1 LFTPGE
7 SDAAGYDGF
16 LTNETIVGRFAEE
29 IGGAVILLERE
40 FFDQQWDYKL
50 SQSAHL
56 VRRSLLG
63 SLITIPQFDR

>member
-40 FFDQQWDYKL
+40 FFDQKWDCKL
-50 SQSAHL
+50 SQSAH
-56 VRRSLLG
+56 
-63 SLITIPQFDR
+63 